1 MTATNAGTWAAPYA
15 EQPVHAVVRLPGS
28 KSITNRALVLAALAG
43 GPSTVSGGL
52 LARDTRLM
60 MQALTALGVSVV
72 EEAGRVTV
80 TPATLRGPSAVNCGL
95 AGTVMRFVPPVAGL
109 ASGRI
114 TFDGDAP
121 ALRRPMGVLL
131 TALRQLGV
139 AVEPAAE
146 RLPFW
151 LDGSGRVAGGRV
163 VVDASTS
170 SQFVSGLLLAGARF
184 DSGVDV
190 RHDGKPVPSMPHI
203 EMTIAMLRQ
212 RGVAVDDTEPHRWTV
227 APGDIAARSVEVEP
241 DLSNAGPFLA
251 AAVVTAGEVTVPGWP
266 RSTTQPGDRL
276 RDILSAFGAVVRLAS
291 GGLTVSGPD
300 RIHGVDLDLHEVG
313 ELTPVVA
320 AIAAV
325 AAAPSYLRGIAHLR
339 GHESDRLAA
348 LRDQLGRLGAEVTE
362 TADGLRIRP
371 RRLTGAVLPTYADH
385 RMAHAAAVLGLVVPG
400 IRVVDVGTTAKTHPD
415 FVSAWAA
422 LLS

>member
-1 MTATNAGTWAAPYA
+1 MTATDSGTWTAPYA
-15 EQPVHAVVRLPGS
+15 ERPVRAVVTLPGS

-43 GPSTVSGGL
+43 GPSTISGGL
-52 LARDTRLM
+52 IARDTRLM
-60 MQALTALGVSVV
+60 MLALQALGTGIG

-80 TPATLRGPSAVNCGL
+80 TPAALRGPTSVDCGL

-121 ALRRPMGVLL
+121 ARRRPMSVLL

-139 AVEPAAE
+139 SVEPAAD

-151 LDGSGRVAGGRV
+151 LNGSGRVTGGRV
-163 VVDASTS
+163 VIDASTS
-170 SQFVSGLLLAGARF
+170 SQFVSGLLLTGARF
-184 DSGVDV
+184 DSGIDV
-190 RHDGKPVPSMPHI
+190 RHDGKPIPSAPHI
-203 EMTIAMLRQ
+203 EMTVAMLRQ
-212 RGVAVDDTEPHRWTV
+212 RGIRVDDAEPHRWIV
-227 APGDIAARSVEVEP
+227 SPGDIAARSVEVEP
-241 DLSNAGPFLA
+241 DLSNAAPFLA

-266 RSTTQPGDRL
+266 RETTQPGDRL
-276 RDILSAFGAVVRLAS
+276 RDILSSFGAAVRMDI

-300 RIHGVDLDLHEVG
+300 RIDGVDLDLHEVG

-320 AIAAV
+320 AVAAV
-325 AAAPSYLRGIAHLR
+325 AATPSYLRGIAHLR

-371 RRLTGAVLPTYADH
+371 HRLTGAVLLTYADH

-400 IRVVDVGTTAKTHPD
+400 VEVVDIATTAKTHPD